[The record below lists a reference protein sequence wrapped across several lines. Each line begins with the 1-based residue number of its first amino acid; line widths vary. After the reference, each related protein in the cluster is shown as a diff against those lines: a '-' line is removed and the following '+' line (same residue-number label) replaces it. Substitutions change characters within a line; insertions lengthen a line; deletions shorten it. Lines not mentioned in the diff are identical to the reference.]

1 MRTLSIHPLAF
12 YLVGLGLLVAGCGP
26 AATPTI
32 VPTLPAVPDILDSY
46 PGPDVADNGYPA
58 PTKPAPDYPAAQP
71 NLPDNLSTTPP
82 NPERNLPAPAGQTGV
97 MGGVLVQEIVGSG
110 FVPLEPVALILA
122 KVLYSD
128 ANEPAF
134 LASGDDQPR
143 AQLFPTGIFI
153 FQDIPPGTYG
163 LVVDVGY
170 AEFPIQDETG
180 QIRLITLE
188 AGQTLDLGPL
198 ITTLP

>member
-1 MRTLSIHPLAF
+1 MYHLAV
-12 YLVGLGLLVAGCGP
+12 YLVGLCLLGLLAAGCGP
-26 AATPTI
+26 APA
-32 VPTLPAVPDILDSY
+32 PTLPSTLTAGPTAPDSY
-46 PGPDVADNGYPA
+46 PGPGTPVVGYPA
-58 PTKPAPDYPAAQP
+58 PTNLTPGYPAAAP

-82 NPERNLPAPAGQTGV
+82 NPERDLPAAAGEAAV
-97 MGGVLVQEIVGSG
+97 MGGVLVQEIVGAG

-122 KVLYSD
+122 KVLYTD
-128 ANEPAF
+128 AGEPAF

-170 AEFPIQDETG
+170 AEFPIQDESG
-180 QIRLITLE
+180 EIRLITLE
-188 AGQTLDLGPL
+188 AGQTLDLGQL